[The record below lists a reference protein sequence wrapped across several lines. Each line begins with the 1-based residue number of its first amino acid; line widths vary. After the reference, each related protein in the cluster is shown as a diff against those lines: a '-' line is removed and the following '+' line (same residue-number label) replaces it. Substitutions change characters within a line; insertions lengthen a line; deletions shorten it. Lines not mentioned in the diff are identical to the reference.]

1 MAPAFA
7 LGDPAPSFV
16 LPATDGAEH
25 RVPLADAPP
34 ATVLVVTCNHC
45 PYVIAW
51 NPRLRAVAEEYAPR
65 GARFLAI
72 NANDAVRYP
81 ADSLEHMRRFVAE
94 QDWPFPYLHD
104 ESQDVAR
111 ALGAERTPHVYV
123 LDGEQRLAYAGAPDA
138 DHNDEAQGAA
148 WLREAL
154 DAVLAGRPVERPETP
169 VRGCGVKWKG

>member
-1 MAPAFA
+1 MAPGFG
-7 LGDPAPSFV
+7 LGDPAPAFT
-16 LPATDGAEH
+16 LPDTDGTEH
-25 RVPLADAPP
+25 SVPLDDAPA
-34 ATVLVVTCNHC
+34 ATVLIVTCNHC

-65 GARFLAI
+65 GVRFLAV
-72 NANDAVRYP
+72 NANDAARYP

-94 QDWPFPYLHD
+94 QSWPIPYLHD

-123 LDGEQRLAYAGAPDA
+123 LDGDQRLAYAGAPDA
-138 DHNDEAQGAA
+138 DHRDEGQGAV

-169 VRGCGVKWKG
+169 ARGCGVKWRD